1 MEGRKRQAGI
11 ELLRMVAMMMIV
23 TMHFLANSGNL
34 LEPGKPSDVSA
45 VLGTILENF
54 CLAAVNAYVFISG
67 YFGYQGTFQVKRVL
81 RFLCQIWFY
90 SLLVPLVLMGLGIS
104 TGFQNGIYGIL
115 PYLFPIETE
124 HYWFATSFL
133 LLMLLMPFLNLA
145 AQHLPKKT
153 YQTAL
158 VVLFIFLSGIKS
170 IVPVAF
176 ATDRYGYDL
185 TWFVFVYLLAAY
197 AGKYDENGIFHRFKT
212 GRGNAAILFLLSA
225 AAGMAIQFLMKDL
238 GSFLPSLQNTC
249 EYYFSVPYHYNTI
262 TVLTA
267 AIGLFYLF
275 RSLQIR
281 EGKAAD
287 LLRRLGGLCFGI
299 YLLHEHID
307 IRGSWYG
314 WLKALVNPAG
324 NTGVLPFLT
333 EWIFCLL
340 VVCIAGLLT
349 DLIRDK
355 VFHLM
360 GGRLDKTA
368 LGKWLKNP
376 DDKES
381 RGGNK

>member
-238 GSFLPSLQNTC
+238 GSFCLPYRIPVNTIFLC
-249 EYYFSVPYHYNTI
+249 RITIIRSRYLRQPSGCFICSVPCRSGGKSSRSAPSAWRLMLWHLFI
-262 TVLTA
+262 T
-267 AIGLFYLF
+267 
-275 RSLQIR
+275 
-281 EGKAAD
+281 
-287 LLRRLGGLCFGI
+287 
-299 YLLHEHID
+299 
-307 IRGSWYG
+307 
-314 WLKALVNPAG
+314 
-324 NTGVLPFLT
+324 
-333 EWIFCLL
+333 
-340 VVCIAGLLT
+340 
-349 DLIRDK
+349 
-355 VFHLM
+355 
-360 GGRLDKTA
+360 
-368 LGKWLKNP
+368 
-376 DDKES
+376 
-381 RGGNK
+381 

>member
-104 TGFQNGIYGIL
+104 TGFRNGIYGIL

-170 IVPVAF
+170 IVPVAL
-176 ATDRYGYDL
+176 RQ
-185 TWFVFVYLLAAY
+185 
-197 AGKYDENGIFHRFKT
+197 T
-212 GRGNAAILFLLSA
+212 G
-225 AAGMAIQFLMKDL
+225 MV
-238 GSFLPSLQNTC
+238 T
-249 EYYFSVPYHYNTI
+249 T
-262 TVLTA
+262 
-267 AIGLFYLF
+267 
-275 RSLQIR
+275 
-281 EGKAAD
+281 
-287 LLRRLGGLCFGI
+287 
-299 YLLHEHID
+299 
-307 IRGSWYG
+307 
-314 WLKALVNPAG
+314 
-324 NTGVLPFLT
+324 
-333 EWIFCLL
+333 
-340 VVCIAGLLT
+340 
-349 DLIRDK
+349 
-355 VFHLM
+355 
-360 GGRLDKTA
+360 
-368 LGKWLKNP
+368 
-376 DDKES
+376 
-381 RGGNK
+381 